1 MFSLIRQPGPSRV
14 LTRAFST
21 TPSWSSDVSKVILV
35 GRVGKDPEVRT
46 TKSDKEYVAYTVAT
60 TNYPPPPP
68 GPDGTRPPS
77 RTTWHNIYSFNPSS
91 NNYLR
96 TLQKGSHVFVEANFE
111 LREPDPSADPA
122 TPQGQR
128 QVFLRHE
135 CIRLLRGPPQSN
147 ETTEENSEG
156 HSEESS

>member
-1 MFSLIRQPGPSRV
+1 MFSLIRQARPDRV

-21 TPSWSSDVSKVILV
+21 TPSRSSDVSRLIIV
-35 GRVGKDPEVRT
+35 GRVGKEPEVRT

-60 TNYPPPPP
+60 TNYPSPPLDS
-68 GPDGTRPPS
+68 DGNRPPS
-77 RTTWHNIYSFNPSS
+77 TTTWHNIYSFNPAS

-96 TLQKGSHVFVEANFE
+96 TLQKGSHVYVEANFE
-111 LREPDPSADPA
+111 LREPDPSADPS

-135 CIRLLRGPPQSN
+135 CIRLLRNPPQSN
-147 ETTEENSEG
+147 ETTENPER
-156 HSEESS
+156 HSDGSS